1 MAGVKITDLG
11 PLTTPVSGD
20 LLYIVDISDTTESPQ
35 GTSKKITLGDV
46 TGALDVAS
54 DVYQSTET
62 SITGFDS
69 LGINEG
75 SYLRIGEIVHYG
87 CNIEFTLEATG
98 AGADQTGEFDID
110 FPEKFNV
117 FNLDWFS
124 FNLSINEDL
133 TSTFSTSIVSNS
145 LNATI
150 NINSAGT
157 GATTT
162 SGLLYLTAIYKR

>member
-1 MAGVKITDLG
+1 MAGIKVTDL
-11 PLTTPVSGD
+11 PSLATAASD
-20 LLYIVDISDTTESPQ
+20 DILYIVDISDTTESPE
-35 GTSKKITLGDV
+35 GTSKKITLANL
-46 TGALDVAS
+46 TSALDVAS

-62 SITGFDS
+62 NITGFEL

-75 SYLRIGEIVHYG
+75 SYLRIGEYVHYG
-87 CNIEFTLEATG
+87 CNIQFTLEATG
-98 AGADQTGEFDID
+98 LGADQTGEFDID
-110 FPEKFNV
+110 FPEKVNA
-117 FNLDWFS
+117 FNLDWYS

-133 TSTFSTSIVSNS
+133 TSTFSTNIVQNS

-157 GATTT
+157 GASTT